1 MFKSNLLFLSER
13 LVDFL
18 KMKNY
23 FNFSGTVRPKGESK
37 IDCPLSIAM
46 SMAQAEHIEHF
57 YAKSSRRDNDRIN
70 RIREKCFLI
79 LNNRDHP
86 YFSHIEFG
94 NKWVSLYNGF
104 KVFIKSIL
112 VKREINTEP
121 TNILLESR
129 GGQGNHF
136 DVYVK
141 VFYLDSVLNEVNFEF
156 KFSSMPQ
163 FANLHDKERFIT
175 PTLAEFWYDNGYVSK
190 MCEPYSN
197 LEFPVPSREEYL
209 KGAHQQ
215 LGSTSK
221 RSFFRQ
227 FYEMDHIGPNGEKL
241 KDSVANPERVK
252 HVHDGIKEYLEK
264 HGATI
269 DISKLCKRMK
279 ETQDAKMYGI
289 WNPKK
294 AEFTLLEYTQEELEP
309 TRFLRIENGNT
320 IVLEAG
326 KSEMHL
332 LLRWKNTL
340 GLCVPAWQISMRR

>member
-1 MFKSNLLFLSER
+1 MKS
-13 LVDFL
+13 
-18 KMKNY
+18 Y
-23 FNFSGTVRPKGESK
+23 FNFSETVRPKGESK
-37 IDCPLSIAM
+37 IDCPLTIAM
-46 SMAQAEHIEHF
+46 SMAQAKDIEHF
-57 YAKSSRRDNDRIN
+57 YAKCSRGDNDRIN

-86 YFSHIEFG
+86 YFSHVEFG

-121 TNILLESR
+121 TKILLESR

-141 VFYLDSVLNEVNFEF
+141 VFHLDSILNEVNFEF
-156 KFSSMPQ
+156 KFNSMPQ

-175 PTLAEFWYDNGYVSK
+175 PTLTEFWYDNGYVSK

-197 LEFPVPSREEYL
+197 LEFPTPSREEYL
-209 KGAHQQ
+209 KGAYQQ
-215 LGSTSK
+215 LGAKSK
-221 RSFFRQ
+221 MSFFKQ
-227 FYEMDHIGPNGEKL
+227 FYELDHSG
-241 KDSVANPERVK
+241 VANEERVK
-252 HVHDGIKEYLEK
+252 HVHAGIKEYLEK
-264 HGATI
+264 YGPTL
-269 DISKLCKRMK
+269 DIGKLCKRMK

-294 AEFTLLEYTQEELEP
+294 AEFALLEYTQEELEP

-326 KSEMHL
+326 TSEMHL